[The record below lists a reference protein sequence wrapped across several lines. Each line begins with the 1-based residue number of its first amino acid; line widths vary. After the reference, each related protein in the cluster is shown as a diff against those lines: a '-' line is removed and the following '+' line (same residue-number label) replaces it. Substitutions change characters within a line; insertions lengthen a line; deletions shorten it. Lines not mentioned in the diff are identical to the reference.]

1 MRAEAGRPTGLRA
14 ATDEGLARENSRIRC
29 QLQIMDPTLPF
40 IDLHRHLDGNV
51 RLQTI
56 LDLGRKHNIRLPG
69 DTIETLRPHV
79 QVTEVM
85 ADLVSWL
92 AKLHWM
98 IAVLGDYDACRRI
111 ARENVEDAKAE
122 GLDYVE
128 LRFSPYFM
136 AGPNRLDPVRV
147 VEAVVAGIEEGRAKT
162 GLPVKLIG
170 ILSRTFGPEA
180 CRIELEALL
189 TQRSEFAALDLAGDE
204 KNWPAELFEAHFKR
218 GRDAGWAVTAHAGE
232 AGGAPS
238 VWAALRVLGATRIG
252 HGIRAIDDP
261 ALLDHLREKGVGL
274 EINLTSNVQTNTV
287 PDFAQHPMKRFLELG
302 LLATLNTDDPVISG
316 IDLRHEYEHAAPAAG
331 LTKAQ
336 IVQAQRNALKIS
348 YLTKDERTTLERF
361 KLRRS
366 HASSESNPNVPL
378 PSS

>member
-1 MRAEAGRPTGLRA
+1 
-14 ATDEGLARENSRIRC
+14 
-29 QLQIMDPTLPF
+29 MDPTLPF
-40 IDLHRHLDGNV
+40 LDLHRHLDGNV

-69 DTIETLRPHV
+69 DTLETLRPHV

-85 ADLVSWL
+85 PDLVTWL

-111 ARENVEDAKAE
+111 ARENVEDAQAE

-136 AGPNRLDPVRV
+136 AGPNKLDPVRV
-147 VEAVVAGIEEGRAKT
+147 VEAVVAGIAEGRAKT

-189 TQRSEFAALDLAGDE
+189 TQRAAITALDLAGDE
-204 KNWPAELFEAHFKR
+204 KNWPAELFVEHFKR
-218 GRDAGWAVTAHAGE
+218 GRDAGWAITVHAGE

-238 VWAALRVLGATRIG
+238 VWAALEQLGATRIG

-261 ALLDHLREKGVGL
+261 RLLDHLAAHRIGL

-287 PDFAQHPMKRFLELG
+287 PSFAAHPLKAFLERG
-302 LLATLNTDDPVISG
+302 LLATINTDDPVISG
-316 IDLRHEYEHAAPAAG
+316 IDLRHEYAVAAPAAG
-331 LTKAQ
+331 LTPAL
-336 IVQAQRNALKIS
+336 IAQAQRNALEIA
-348 YLTKDERTTLERF
+348 YLTPDEKAQLLAARAAR
-361 KLRRS
+361 
-366 HASSESNPNVPL
+366 
-378 PSS
+378 

>member
-1 MRAEAGRPTGLRA
+1 MNP
-14 ATDEGLARENSRIRC
+14 
-29 QLQIMDPTLPF
+29 QLPF

-56 LDLGRKHNIRLPG
+56 LDLGRRHNIRLPG

-79 QVTEVM
+79 QVTGVM
-85 ADLVSWL
+85 PDLITWL
-92 AKLHWM
+92 NKLHWM
-98 IAVLGDYDACRRI
+98 IAVLGDYDACQRI

-136 AGPNRLDPVRV
+136 AGPNGLKPVQV
-147 VEAVVAGIEEGRAKT
+147 VEAVVAGILEGQAQT

-180 CRIELEALL
+180 CQVELEALL
-189 TQRSEFAALDLAGDE
+189 TQRSHITALDLAGDE
-204 KNWPAELFEAHFKR
+204 KNWPAELFVEHFKK
-218 GRDAGWAVTAHAGE
+218 GRDAGWAITAHAGE

-238 VWAALRVLGATRIG
+238 IWAALEKLGATRIG

-261 ALLDHLREKGVGL
+261 KLRDHLANRRIGL

-287 PDFAQHPMKRFLELG
+287 PSFAEHPMKRFLAHG
-302 LLATLNTDDPVISG
+302 LLATINTDDPVISG
-316 IDLRHEYEHAAPAAG
+316 IDLRHEYAVAAPAAG
-331 LTKAQ
+331 LTPTDIAQAQ
-336 IVQAQRNALKIS
+336 INALEIA
-348 YLTKDERTTLERF
+348 YLSPTERARLVADKAIR
-361 KLRRS
+361 L
-366 HASSESNPNVPL
+366 
-378 PSS
+378 

>member
-1 MRAEAGRPTGLRA
+1 
-14 ATDEGLARENSRIRC
+14 
-29 QLQIMDPTLPF
+29 MDPRLPF

-56 LDLGRKHNIRLPG
+56 LDLGRQHNIRLPG
-69 DTIETLRPHV
+69 DTVETLRPHV

-85 ADLVSWL
+85 PDLVTWL
-92 AKLHWM
+92 AKLNWM

-111 ARENVEDAKAE
+111 ARENVEDAHAE

-136 AGPNRLDPVRV
+136 AGPNQLDPVRV
-147 VEAVVAGIEEGRAKT
+147 VEAVVAGIEEGRART

-189 TQRSEFAALDLAGDE
+189 TQRGHLVALDLAGDE
-204 KNWPAELFEAHFKR
+204 KNWPAELFVEHFKR
-218 GRDAGWAVTAHAGE
+218 GRDAGWAITVHAGE

-238 VWAALRVLGATRIG
+238 VWAALEKLGASRIG

-261 ALLDHLREKGVGL
+261 RLLDHLRERRIGL
-274 EINLTSNVQTNTV
+274 EVNLTSNVQTNTV
-287 PDFAQHPMKRFLELG
+287 PGFAEHPMKRFLGHG

-316 IDLRHEYEHAAPAAG
+316 IDLRHEFTVAAPAAG
-331 LTKAQ
+331 LTPDEIAL
-336 IVQAQRNALKIS
+336 AQRHAVEIAFLS
-348 YLTKDERTTLERF
+348 SDERA
-361 KLRRS
+361 KLS
-366 HASSESNPNVPL
+366 GEISKAKSPNAK
-378 PSS
+378 